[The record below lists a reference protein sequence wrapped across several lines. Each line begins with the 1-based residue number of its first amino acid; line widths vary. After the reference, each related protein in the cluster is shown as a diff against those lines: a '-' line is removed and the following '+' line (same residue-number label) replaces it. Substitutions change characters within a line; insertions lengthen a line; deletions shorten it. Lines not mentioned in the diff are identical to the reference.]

1 MSLLR
6 RGILDT
12 FCESEGLYLRRVE
25 LSDCWLLARWK
36 DDPFVRRMST
46 GLDTVITPE
55 REARDI
61 QNSLERGHVYLRRSV
76 LTSTNSSTFKTAL
89 REGTYIA

>member
-55 REARDI
+55 READLRGRFDI
-61 QNSLERGHVYLRRSV
+61 QIRYTAVKE
-76 LTSTNSSTFKTAL
+76 STKVQLIIWKKKFTL
-89 REGTYIA
+89 V